1 MWFNA
6 KKMKRIILILIV
18 CFLCLVAVIQASTA
32 IYFAKNTATLKPADL
47 VVVFPGGSRRIITGI
62 DLIKDGLAPRF
73 MVISTTAPHLQ
84 ELLKKNGA
92 PETIGTLPGGES
104 RSTFE
109 DVYQTIR
116 TIQDN
121 QLRSVIVVTSSYH
134 LPRAMF
140 LLRVSL
146 GLAGQDVRIHG
157 FAVKEEQGLSKNL
170 VQYPNEA
177 IKLWGSIIE
186 MTGQY
191 VTGQLLLDA
200 PILKKVQRA
209 FKEAFLL

>member
-1 MWFNA
+1 
-6 KKMKRIILILIV
+6 MKSIILIIA
-18 CFLCLVAVIQASTA
+18 CFLCLVAVIQTGTA
-32 IYFAKNTATLKPADL
+32 VYFAKRTETLEPADL
-47 VVVFPGGSRRIITGI
+47 VVVFPGDSRRIITGI
-62 DLIKDGLAPRF
+62 DLVKYGLAPRF

-84 ELLKKNGA
+84 EILTKNGVL
-92 PETIGTLPGGES
+92 ENITTLPGGES

-109 DVYQTIR
+109 DVYQTIQ

-121 QLRSVIVVTSSYH
+121 QLRSVILVTSSYH

-146 GLAGQDVRIHG
+146 GLSGQNVRIQG
-157 FAVKEEQGLSKNL
+157 FSVKDEQGFYKNL

-186 MTGQY
+186 MTGQH
-191 VTGQLLLDA
+191 VSGQLLLDA
-200 PILKKVQRA
+200 PILKKVQRV
-209 FKEAFLL
+209 FKKTLLL

>member
-1 MWFNA
+1 
-6 KKMKRIILILIV
+6 MKAIILIV
-18 CFLCLVAVIQASTA
+18 CLLCLVAVIQTSTA
-32 IYFAKNTATLKPADL
+32 VYFAKSTVTLEPADL

-62 DLIKDGLAPRF
+62 DLIKDDLAPRF

-84 ELLKKNGA
+84 ELLIKNGA
-92 PETIGTLPGGES
+92 PENIRTLPGGES

-109 DVYQTIR
+109 DVYQTLQ

-121 QLRSVIVVTSSYH
+121 QLRSAIVVTSSYH

-140 LLRVSL
+140 LMRASL
-146 GLAGQDVRIHG
+146 WLAGQDVRIQG
-157 FAVKEEQGLSKNL
+157 FSVKEEQGFSKNL

-191 VTGQLLLDA
+191 VSGQLLLDA
-200 PILKKVQRA
+200 PILKKVQRV
-209 FKEAFLL
+209 FKEAFLLG